1 MIRTNSDNPDFK
13 LLTARLDEE
22 LCQIYG
28 TKQEDYEEYNRIT
41 DLPTVIIAYA
51 HSIPVGCGCFKIQDE
66 NTVELK
72 RMFVEPELRGKGIA
86 SALVKELERWAL
98 ELGYTTMILETGNK
112 QPEAINMYHK
122 LGYKNIEKYGQY
134 KDAVLSVCM
143 KKELGL

>member
-51 HSIPVGCGCFKIQDE
+51 HSVPVGCGCFKIQDK

-98 ELGYTTMILETGNK
+98 ELGYTNMILETGNK
-112 QPEAINMYHK
+112 QPEAIAMYQK
-122 LGYKNIEKYGQY
+122 LGYSDSKKPDQNHEIGH
-134 KDAVLSVCM
+134 SVFM
-143 KKELGL
+143 RKRLV